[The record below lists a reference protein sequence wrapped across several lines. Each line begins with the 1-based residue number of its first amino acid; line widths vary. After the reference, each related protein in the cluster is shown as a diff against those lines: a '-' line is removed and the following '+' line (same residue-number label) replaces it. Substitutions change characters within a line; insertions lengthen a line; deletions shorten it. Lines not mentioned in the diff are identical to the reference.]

1 MAFKELQPNSS
12 APHSPEELFR
22 QLPRRRVPDVMP
34 HQKEIMHSYVSSN
47 LVDSSDVA
55 LQLPT
60 GSGKTLVGLLIG
72 EWRRRKNKE
81 KVVYLCPT
89 RQLVHQTEEQAQS
102 KYGLSVYNFTG
113 KILDYDSAAKVG
125 YQRADRIAVTTYS
138 SLFNVNSYFN
148 NADVLILDDVHT
160 AESYVAEFWSVRVP
174 RVGKH
179 AVLHEALCE
188 IFRSYLMS
196 RDFARL
202 KGRCISRDLDHRWVE
217 KVPTPFLVDHA
228 NEISETMDSAVAQT
242 TLQYSWSMIRDHLHV
257 CHVYLSAKE
266 ILLRPFLPPTWTH
279 EPFAKPS
286 HRIYMSATLGNGG
299 DLERLMGRRKIDRL
313 RVPNSWDRQG
323 VGRRFFMFPGISLAD
338 ENFEEFRNRLM
349 LLAGRSLVLV
359 PNDKLCAEI
368 LIEIQDKLEFTTFE
382 VEDIEESKQQFVDES
397 NAVAVVA
404 NRYDGIDFPGD
415 ECRLLFIQGLP
426 KATNLQEYFL
436 ANRMGANI
444 LFNERVQVRVLQAIG
459 RCTRSLED
467 YSAVVVSGVEL
478 TDYLADIHRQKFLH
492 PELQAEISFGMKQSV
507 EMSIDEMYENFQAF
521 LENGEAWEYANGQ
534 IVNYRATVSQEV
546 FPLLD
551 QLRNVVK
558 DEVKFQERLWQEDYE
573 SALDCA
579 EKVLNGL
586 EDPQLRGYRAL
597 WHYFAGSAATMAT
610 KNGLSNLAIRAKQ
623 GYVEAKRAATG
634 IPWLVKLSAQ
644 PQHQSI
650 DDAIL
655 LERNANVLAQVERL
669 ETLLEEFGTSSDT
682 QFSNFV
688 RKINQGLNS
697 ANTSQFENSH
707 AMLGKLIGFEAGNVE
722 TEGAPDPWWLAGKV
736 CIVFEDHTGANSDT
750 LISVSKARQV
760 FSHPNW
766 VHEYVELDED
776 TKVQAVLVTP
786 ARKTTAG
793 AQVHLTNVSLWELNE
808 FKEWALNAI
817 SIVRALRTDFYE
829 PGNLEWRAQAV
840 SKFEH
845 NQLDA
850 NGLLD
855 MLTSQLAIDI
865 LQVQSE

>member
-1 MAFKELQPNSS
+1 MVFKELQPHSS
-12 APHSPEELFR
+12 APHSPEEMFR
-22 QLPRRRVPDVMP
+22 QLPRRKIPDVMP
-34 HQKEIMHSYVSSN
+34 HQKEIMHSYVSSA
-47 LVDSSDVA
+47 LVDSPDVA

-81 KVVYLCPT
+81 RVVYLCPT
-89 RQLVHQTEEQAQS
+89 RQLVHQTVEHAQS

-113 KILDYDSAAKVG
+113 KIRDYDPEAKVG
-125 YQRADRIAVTTYS
+125 YQSADRIAVTTYS

-160 AESYVAEFWSVRVP
+160 AESYVAEFWSVRVS
-174 RVGKH
+174 RVGEH
-179 AVLHEALCE
+179 AALHEALCE
-188 IFRSYLMS
+188 IFRSCLTS

-202 KGRCISRDLDHRWVE
+202 MGRCTSRDLDHRWVE
-217 KVPTPFLVDHA
+217 KVPTPFLVDNA
-228 NEISETMDSAVAQT
+228 MEIFETIDSATAET
-242 TLQYSWSMIRDHLHV
+242 TLQYSWTMIRDHLHA
-257 CHVYLSAKE
+257 CHVYLSTKE
-266 ILLRPFLPPTWTH
+266 ILIRPFLPPTWVH
-279 EPFAKPS
+279 APFEEPT

-313 RVPNSWDRQG
+313 MIPNSWDRQG
-323 VGRRFFMFPGISLAD
+323 VGRRFFMFPGISLSD
-338 ENFEEFRNRLM
+338 EDFEEFRNRLM
-349 LLAGRSLVLV
+349 RLAGRSLVLV

-368 LIEIQDKLEFTTFE
+368 LVEIRDTLEFTTFQA
-382 VEDIEESKQQFVDES
+382 EDIEESKQQFVDES

-404 NRYDGIDFPGD
+404 NRYDGIDFPSD

-436 ANRMGANI
+436 ANRMGANV

-467 YSAVVVSGVEL
+467 YSAVIVSGVEL
-478 TDYLADIHRQKFLH
+478 TDYLADVRRQKFLH

-507 EMSIDEMYENFQAF
+507 GMSLDGMFENFQAF

-534 IVNYRATVSQEV
+534 IVVYRETVSQEI

-551 QLRNVVK
+551 HLKAVVK
-558 DEVKFQERLWQEDYE
+558 NEVKFQERLWQEDYE
-573 SALDCA
+573 SALECA
-579 EKVLNGL
+579 NKVLSGL
-586 EDPQLRGYRAL
+586 EDPQLRGYRAV

-610 KNGLSNLAIRAKQ
+610 KKGFSNLAIRAKQ
-623 GYVEAKRAATG
+623 EYVEAKNAATG

-644 PQHQSI
+644 PQRQSI
-650 DDAIL
+650 DDAL
-655 LERNANVLAQVERL
+655 ELERNANVLAQVERL

-697 ANTSQFENSH
+697 ADTNQFENSH
-707 AMLGKLIGFEAGNVE
+707 EMLGKLIGFESGNE
-722 TEGAPDPWWLAGKV
+722 STDGAPDPWWLAGKV
-736 CIVFEDHTGANSDT
+736 CIVFEDHTGASSDS

-760 FSHPNW
+760 ISHPNW
-766 VHEYVELDED
+766 IRENLELDED
-776 TKVQAVLVTP
+776 TKVQPVLVTP
-786 ARKTTAG
+786 VKKTNAG
-793 AQVHLTNVSLWELNE
+793 ARVHLNDVSIWKVDE
-808 FKEWALNAI
+808 FKDWALNAI
-817 SIVRALRTDFYE
+817 SIIRELRSGFFE
-829 PGNLEWRAQAV
+829 PGNLEWRAQV
-840 SKFEH
+840 VTKFEQ
-845 NQLDA
+845 NRLDA

-865 LQVQSE
+865 LEVEHT